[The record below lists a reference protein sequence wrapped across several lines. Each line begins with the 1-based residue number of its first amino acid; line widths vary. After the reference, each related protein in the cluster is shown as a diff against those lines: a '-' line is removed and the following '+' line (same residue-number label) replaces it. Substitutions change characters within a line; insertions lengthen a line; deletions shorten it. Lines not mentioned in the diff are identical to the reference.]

1 MFFFKVKSANES
13 EIKMLKKVLKFEE
26 FEKEFDFLYL
36 FEINLVFSV
45 HISLLVGTVN

>member
-1 MFFFKVKSANES
+1 MFFFKVKSAN

-45 HISLLVGTVN
+45 HISLLVGTFN

>member
-1 MFFFKVKSANES
+1 MFFFKVKSAN

-26 FEKEFDFLYL
+26 FEKEFDYL